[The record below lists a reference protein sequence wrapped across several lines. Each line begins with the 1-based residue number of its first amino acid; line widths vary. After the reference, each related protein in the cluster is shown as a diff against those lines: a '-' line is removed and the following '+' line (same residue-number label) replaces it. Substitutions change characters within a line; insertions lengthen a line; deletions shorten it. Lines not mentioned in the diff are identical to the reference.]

1 MPTSITAQT
10 RFFTEAQLNTD
21 PLIHTEENQH
31 ALGSKTGLIYSL
43 FFQEREHMHLEKQT
57 QSHPAM
63 IHMLSNPQ
71 CTHRK
76 PPYAQVL
83 QKVFD
88 KCVYFHKNTLYVK
101 YKVFLILL
109 YNRSLM

>member
-1 MPTSITAQT
+1 
-10 RFFTEAQLNTD
+10 
-21 PLIHTEENQH
+21 
-31 ALGSKTGLIYSL
+31 
-43 FFQEREHMHLEKQT
+43 MHLEKQT

-71 CTHRK
+71 CTHRM

-83 QKVFD
+83 QKTYE

-109 YNRSLM
+109 HNRSLKNISSASQANMSACACMSKAISLPLTITFV

>member
-1 MPTSITAQT
+1 
-10 RFFTEAQLNTD
+10 
-21 PLIHTEENQH
+21 
-31 ALGSKTGLIYSL
+31 
-43 FFQEREHMHLEKQT
+43 MHLEKQT
-57 QSHPAM
+57 QSYPAM

-83 QKVFD
+83 QKMFD

-109 YNRSLM
+109 YNRSLKWKFKKYFFSFTGKYERMCM